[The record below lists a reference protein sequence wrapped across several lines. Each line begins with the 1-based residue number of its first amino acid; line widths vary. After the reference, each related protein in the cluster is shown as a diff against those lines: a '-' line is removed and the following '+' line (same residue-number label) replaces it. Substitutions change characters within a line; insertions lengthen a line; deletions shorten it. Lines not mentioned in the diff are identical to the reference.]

1 MLKQKNA
8 CSQTTLET
16 LEKTLERIMFKVNSK
31 DTKTTLMRLLYC

>member
-1 MLKQKNA
+1 MVERKNK

-16 LEKTLERIMFKVNSK
+16 LGKKLKIVFKVKNK